1 MAGSENCMLISD
13 DVFHFQVRHTI
24 TAGIVMALVMAVI
37 AIITVTAREV

>member
-24 TAGIVMALVMAVI
+24 TALLMA
-37 AIITVTAREV
+37 VTAREV